1 MMTKCG
7 FFKTFLSRKTSI
19 GFCLSMIAF
28 SSLNAQEIRSEA
40 DRKEIKI
47 GEQIQYKISVET
59 SAGENVVF
67 PDGQTFM
74 PLEMV
79 RSTDT
84 DTLRENGKFRLEKE
98 YFLTQFDSGSYTI
111 PRQRI
116 IVNSKDFFTEPIDVE
131 VRTLAVDTLTRPL
144 FDIKPIVEVDA
155 PKNAN
160 LWLWVGVILAVIAL
174 IALLL
179 YFFIFRNKKL
189 TPEEIRKKLP
199 PFERAIEDL
208 KKLQNSKYLIESKHK
223 EYYSELTDII
233 REYLEDEVHILAKE
247 STTDELLTKIHLLQ
261 ESGKLNLS
269 LETIQNLKRVLQTAD
284 LVKFAKDKPEDKVAE
299 SDRKT
304 LESVVIETRKA
315 LPEVGEEPSIDLEEL
330 IKKSKKKTR
339 RKALIVTSVVFSLCV
354 LSVGSIAFLQ
364 FRAIENLLFSSSY
377 LKKLN
382 QSEWITSDYGYPMT
396 EIATPDVLKRR
407 QLIEIKGLNAS
418 IDKQYVFDF
427 GSINS
432 ELFIMTSVLTFKQPT
447 DGKQIDLD
455 PSLVNEIVLSQLETS
470 GAQNITTFVDE
481 YTSSNGAKGMKVH
494 GTMSLIN
501 KQSGKP
507 FNAVYE
513 LYSFTENGALQQLLI
528 TYLDDPT
535 GKEIAEKIVHSL
547 NFKID

>member
-28 SSLNAQEIRSEA
+28 FSLNAQEIRSEA

-59 SAGENVVF
+59 SAEENVVF

-233 REYLEDEVHILAKE
+233 GEYLEDEVHILAKE

-284 LVKFAKDKPEDKVAE
+284 LVKFAKNKPADNTAE
-299 SDRKT
+299 YDRETIRDVVVKT
-304 LESVVIETRKA
+304 K
-315 LPEVGEEPSIDLEEL
+315 
-330 IKKSKKKTR
+330 
-339 RKALIVTSVVFSLCV
+339 
-354 LSVGSIAFLQ
+354 
-364 FRAIENLLFSSSY
+364 RA
-377 LKKLN
+377 
-382 QSEWITSDYGYPMT
+382 
-396 EIATPDVLKRR
+396 
-407 QLIEIKGLNAS
+407 
-418 IDKQYVFDF
+418 
-427 GSINS
+427 
-432 ELFIMTSVLTFKQPT
+432 
-447 DGKQIDLD
+447 
-455 PSLVNEIVLSQLETS
+455 
-470 GAQNITTFVDE
+470 
-481 YTSSNGAKGMKVH
+481 
-494 GTMSLIN
+494 
-501 KQSGKP
+501 
-507 FNAVYE
+507 
-513 LYSFTENGALQQLLI
+513 
-528 TYLDDPT
+528 
-535 GKEIAEKIVHSL
+535 
-547 NFKID
+547 

>member
-28 SSLNAQEIRSEA
+28 FSLNAQEIRSEA

-59 SAGENVVF
+59 SAEENVVF

-155 PKNAN
+155 PKNVN

-247 STTDELLTKIHLLQ
+247 STTDELLAKIHLLQ

-284 LVKFAKDKPEDKVAE
+284 LVKFAKNKPADNTAE
-299 SDRKT
+299 YDRETIRDVVVKT
-304 LESVVIETRKA
+304 KRA
-315 LPEVGEEPSIDLEEL
+315 LPETSDETVVSAEEQIEN
-330 IKKSKKKTR
+330 SKQKTR
-339 RKALIVTSVVFSLCV
+339 KKVLIVTASVLVLCAI
-354 LSVGSIAFLQ
+354 LVGFTYNYLT
-364 FRAIENLLFSSSY
+364 NSSFGNWFNSA
-377 LKKLN
+377 N
-382 QSEWITSDYGYPMT
+382 IRGISQSKWVTSDYGYPIT
-396 EIATPDVLKRR
+396 ELTTPQVLKRR
-407 QLIEIKGLNAS
+407 QIIDIKGFEGAIEN
-418 IDKQYVFDF
+418 QYVFDF

-432 ELFIMTSVLTFKQPT
+432 DLYIMTSILTFKQSGDNQMINLEPAR
-447 DGKQIDLD
+447 
-455 PSLVNEIVLSQLETS
+455 VNEIVLSQLETA
-470 GAQNITTFVDE
+470 GAQNITTLEEE
-481 YTSSNGAKGMKVH
+481 YTSPQGAQGIRV
-494 GTMSLIN
+494 
-501 KQSGKP
+501 SGKMVLTNEKTKKP
-507 FNAVYE
+507 FNASYE
-513 LYSFTENGALQQLLI
+513 LYSFTENGALQQLLF
-528 TYLDDPT
+528 TYIDEPQAE
-535 GKEIAEKIVHSL
+535 EIVQKVLLSL
-547 NFKID
+547 NFKRD